1 MCPAQLDLAEKGADV
16 VNLYDWTTSAPSGAA
31 LNATASDADSIRRF
45 GRKASVRTDLLNADP
60 DALTA
65 LVEAELA
72 RTAWSPERVDSC
84 SIPLHDDA
92 SAALVLV
99 AIGDLIDFTYTGSS
113 PWASRQLVGSYAH
126 HITPDSWDIEIKA
139 YPAIIETQWDA
150 AQWDVDSWS
159 IGA

>member
-1 MCPAQLDLAEKGADV
+1 MWATSRPWSWPRSPVRRGVRAGRLVLDSVA
-16 VNLYDWTTSAPSGAA
+16 
-31 LNATASDADSIRRF
+31 RR
-45 GRKASVRTDLLNADP
+45 
-60 DALTA
+60 
-65 LVEAELA
+65 
-72 RTAWSPERVDSC
+72 
-84 SIPLHDDA
+84 HD
-92 SAALVLV
+92 AALVLV

-150 AQWDVDSWS
+150 ATWDVDWWS